1 VVAKLQLQVKGE
13 LDGSFKREET
23 ERTERFYAPEFFVC
37 AGYSSS
43 FFTVNLFPLFL
54 LQNNINLHNTIDL
67 PRDQTEKTWLWLDF
81 YLHRM
86 LQLLT
91 SIFSLEKFKKMKLN
105 DTPL

>member
-1 VVAKLQLQVKGE
+1 MVLSKGKRQNGRSDST
-13 LDGSFKREET
+13 LPSFLSVPDIPVH
-23 ERTERFYAPEFFVC
+23 FSLLIFF
-37 AGYSSS
+37 
-43 FFTVNLFPLFL
+43 LFFL

-91 SIFSLEKFKKMKLN
+91 SIFSLEKLKR
-105 DTPL
+105 